1 MNEIILLLEKLIKRC
16 FKQPKVL
23 SIEETIEILS
33 SSKSSISRYGDGELN
48 IAIGGSVYFQE
59 YHEELSKKLRAILL
73 SNSTSVY
80 VGLPVMFYDDKRLT
94 RQSRMYWSRYFIK
107 RYFHLR
113 NLFNYKKVYLN
124 SSFTR
129 FYIGFRSKELAVKLL
144 YSIKKIWEE
153 ADVLVVEGEKS
164 KLGVGNDLF
173 DNVKSLKRIISPS
186 KNAFNF
192 YDQIFEAAQSFGKS
206 KLILIA
212 LGPTASVLAYELGL
226 MGYWAIDI
234 GHVDKEYEWM
244 RSGTRTKVSILKT
257 LDATYT
263 SEILKVIK

>member
-1 MNEIILLLEKLIKRC
+1 MDELILLLEKIIKVC
-16 FKQPKVL
+16 FKQPQVR
-23 SIEETIEILS
+23 SIEETIDILS
-33 SSKSSISRYGDGELN
+33 NSNSSVSRFGDGELN

-59 YHEELSKKLRAILL
+59 YNEELSKKLRAILL

-80 VGLPVMFYDDKRLT
+80 VGLPGMFYDDDRLN
-94 RQSRMYWSRYFIK
+94 RQSRMYWSRYFI
-107 RYFHLR
+107 RRFFHLR
-113 NLFNYKKVYLN
+113 NIFNYNKIYLN

-129 FYIGFRSKELAVKLL
+129 FYIGFRSKELSVKLL

-153 ADVLVVEGEKS
+153 ADVLVIEGEKS

-173 DNVKSLKRIISPS
+173 DNVKSLQRIISPS

-192 YDQIFEAAQSFGKS
+192 YGQIFEAAQSYGKS

-226 MGYWAIDI
+226 LGYWAIDI

-244 RSGTRTKVSILKT
+244 RLGTRTKVPISKNP
-257 LDATYT
+257 DATYT
-263 SEILKVIK
+263 NEILKVIK